1 MKNKFKKFQVTVIVE
16 HMYVKDIRAK
26 NAEEAERK
34 ALIWNIQDDE
44 ANYRGLETMEPIVE
58 ELDKD
63 GNIV

>member
-1 MKNKFKKFQVTVIVE
+1 MKNKLKKFQVTVIVE

-44 ANYRGLETMEPIVE
+44 ANYSGLEVMEPIVE

-63 GNIV
+63 GNIL